1 MRESVSS
8 SVRRGGLEIT
18 GLGLFVAGPFPF
30 PDWILCEVDGVLL
43 ASEEYGTNG
52 GGIADDDGALRFEVA
67 GGGGFE
73 GAAKD
78 QTAASYGDGGI
89 ASYEAGDSQ

>member
-30 PDWILCEVDGVLL
+30 RDWILCEVDGVLL

-52 GGIADDDGALRFEVA
+52 GGIADDED
-67 GGGGFE
+67 
-73 GAAKD
+73 D
-78 QTAASYGDGGI
+78 
-89 ASYEAGDSQ
+89 